1 MAEISGVPSV
11 VKGAP
16 TTVSVPSLHFFY
28 CTPKSLLAISVR
40 QGRQQLD
47 VITGSPS
54 LLLHVLRRMREKRV
68 GQAAV
73 YPYLFIFP
81 AKCCATYSTAI
92 VEQVVQVRGEN
103 EKCGILVEKS
113 FDILI

>member
-1 MAEISGVPSV
+1 
-11 VKGAP
+11 
-16 TTVSVPSLHFFY
+16 
-28 CTPKSLLAISVR
+28 
-40 QGRQQLD
+40 
-47 VITGSPS
+47 
-54 LLLHVLRRMREKRV
+54 MRGKKRV

-92 VEQVVQVRGEN
+92 VKQVVQVHGEN

-113 FDILI
+113 FDILIECLPLL